1 MTQRQ
6 VVDALIEEQGEL
18 YSETMGAAIKRN
30 TPQELFYW
38 LIGSMLLSA
47 RISADLAIRAAI
59 GLRAADLHKIGVILE
74 TPRDKRIKVLNEN
87 GYARYDNITADYLY
101 AVAAL
106 IDEKYN
112 RDLRKLR
119 EKAERD
125 AGRARKL
132 LSEAKGIGETGA
144 NIFLRE
150 AQWMWTEF
158 YPRLDGPGVKATKD
172 LGLPEDA
179 GDLARLAGS
188 RERYVR
194 LAAALTRAALDGPAD
209 AVKKAAA

>member
-1 MTQRQ
+1 MTQKQ
-6 VVDALIEEQGEL
+6 VVNALIKEQGEL
-18 YSETMGAAIKRN
+18 YSEAMGASIKRN
-30 TPQELFYW
+30 TPQELFFW
-38 LIGSMLLSA
+38 LVGSMLLSA
-47 RISADLAIRAAI
+47 RISSDLAIRAAV

-87 GYARYDNITADYLY
+87 GYARYDNLTADYLY
-101 AVAAL
+101 ATASL

-119 EKAERD
+119 ENADGD

-132 LSEAKGIGETGA
+132 LTEAKGVGETGA

-150 AQWMWTEF
+150 MQWVWTEF
-158 YPRLDGPGVKATKD
+158 YPRLDGPAVKAAKD
-172 LGLPEDA
+172 LGLPDDA
-179 GDLARLAGS
+179 RELAKLAGS
-188 RERYVR
+188 KERFAR
-194 LAAALTRAALDGPAD
+194 LTAALTRAALDGPAE